1 MNANE
6 LADYLKNKAEVELN
20 PRLLKTATML
30 RQQQAEIDRLLTI
43 AEDYQLYIKGQNRK
57 ILDLSFAKVYAECS
71 LEIKD
76 EFNALTDGEI
86 TILANKHLHYIE
98 SDYESTGIY
107 EFARAVLK
115 EAKG

>member
-1 MNANE
+1 MIANE
-6 LADYLKNKAEVELN
+6 LAEELEKYVGQLKAKITEQKVEIN
-20 PRLLKTATML
+20 A
-30 RQQQAEIDRLLTI
+30 LTH
-43 AEDYQLYIKGQNRK
+43 YIEGQNRK
-57 ILDLSFAKVYAECS
+57 ILDLAFAKVYAERS

-86 TILANKHLHYIE
+86 TILANKHLRHIE
-98 SDYESTGIY
+98 CDYESTGVY

>member
-1 MNANE
+1 MITNE
-6 LADYLKNKAEVELN
+6 LAEELEKYVGQ
-20 PRLLKTATML
+20 LKTKITE
-30 RQQQAEIDRLLTI
+30 QKVEINALTH
-43 AEDYQLYIKGQNRK
+43 YIEGQNRK
-57 ILDLSFAKVYAECS
+57 ILELAFAKVYAERS

-76 EFNALTDGEI
+76 EFNVLTDGEI

-98 SDYESTGIY
+98 CDYESTGIY